1 MAIIYKLSS
10 HQVSFYWDKDSALW
24 TAKSED
30 LNIKNIKAKSFNSM
44 LKMLRNQ
51 YPEFSTSIRIFFPD
65 SLKAAA

>member
-1 MAIIYKLSS
+1 MAITYKLNN
-10 HQVSFYWDKDSALW
+10 QRVSFHWDKEHAVW
-24 TAKSED
+24 IAKSED
-30 LNIKNIKAKSFNSM
+30 LESLNLQAKSFNSM